1 MLKKEFTYRGKTMEE
16 LKKLSLNEFIKL
28 IPARQRR
35 TLSKG
40 FTEQQKRLLLKIKK
54 AKDGNYK
61 KIIKTHCRNLII
73 LPEMI
78 DSVIY
83 VHSGKEFSQVRIN
96 EEMIGHY
103 LGEFVLTRKRIA
115 HSSPGVGAT
124 KSSSSAA
131 TKKK

>member
-1 MLKKEFTYRGKTMEE
+1 MIKKEFTYKGKTIEE
-16 LKKLSLNEFIKL
+16 LKKLSLNEFVQL
-28 IPARQRR
+28 IPARQKR

-40 FTEQQKRLLLKIKK
+40 FTDQQKRLLLKIKK
-54 AKDGNYK
+54 ANEGNYK

-78 DSVIY
+78 DLTVY
-83 VHSGKEFSQVRIN
+83 VHSCKEFLPVRIN

-103 LGEFVLTRKRIA
+103 LGEFVLTRRKIA
-115 HSSPGVGAT
+115 HSAPGVGAT
-124 KSSSSAA
+124 RSSASAA

>member
-1 MLKKEFTYRGKTMEE
+1 MLKKEFTYKGKTMEE

-35 TLSKG
+35 TLSRG
-40 FTEQQKRLLLKIKK
+40 FTEQQKKLLLKIKK
-54 AKDGNYK
+54 ANEGSYK
-61 KIIKTHCRNLII
+61 KIVKTHCRNLII
-73 LPEMI
+73 LPEMV

-103 LGEFVLTRKRIA
+103 LGEFVLTRRRIA

-124 KSSSSAA
+124 KSS
-131 TKKK
+131 